1 MNQILLVT
9 QREYLVQVKKKSF
22 IILTL
27 AMPLLMMALFA
38 LVIFFSKANQQ
49 TDKIAVIDN
58 SGLFST
64 VFKST
69 ENELFSFYNDADF
82 SALKDSLNTSNNFQ
96 GILFI
101 PKADENYQN
110 LVEGIL
116 LLSNKNFSVTKLTSL
131 QNKIANHIEELKL
144 AQKGVSKEDFEEI
157 KTNVSIKVEKL
168 SSTGSTNSNESLET
182 IKMVISTMLMY
193 ATFMFIM
200 MYSIRVM
207 RSVLEEKSNRVVEI
221 IISSVKPFNLMIGKI
236 LGTTLMAITQFV
248 IWIIFI
254 VILLTVFHNLFPAGG
269 MPNNNLMAQNP
280 AIMQEN
286 MNAEF
291 SQTVDALFQLNYP
304 LIIISFLIYFFFG
317 YLLYSAFFAAIGAS
331 VDNETDTQQF
341 MWVGLIPLMLGVYG
355 SFSIMDNPDGPVGF
369 WLSLIPFTSP
379 VSMMMRIA
387 YDVPVWQLGLS
398 ILILITSVFAMVWFA
413 AKIYKAGILMYGKKA
428 SFKDWYKWLRM

>member
-1 MNQILLVT
+1 MNQILLIT

-22 IILTL
+22 VILTL
-27 AMPLLMMALFA
+27 AMPLLMIGLFA
-38 LVIFFSKANQQ
+38 LVIFFGKANQE
-49 TDKIAVIDN
+49 TDNIAVVDN

-64 VFKST
+64 VFKSS
-69 ENELFSFYNDADF
+69 EKELFSFYDNKDF
-82 SALKDSLNTSNNFQ
+82 NALKDSLNSSKNFQ

-101 PKADENYQN
+101 PQADDNFGN
-110 LVEGIL
+110 LADGIM
-116 LLSNKNFSVTKLTSL
+116 LLSNKNFSITKLSSL
-131 QNKIANHIEELKL
+131 QNRIAEHIEELKL
-144 AQKGVSKEDFEEI
+144 AQKGVSKADFEEI

-168 SSTGSTNSNESLET
+168 SSTGTSNSNEKLET
-182 IKMVISTMLMY
+182 IKMVVSSLLMY

-207 RSVLEEKSNRVVEI
+207 RSVLEEKSNRVVEV
-221 IISSVKPFNLMIGKI
+221 IISSVKPFNLMLGKI
-236 LGTTLMAITQFV
+236 LGTTLVAITQFV

-254 VILLTVFHNLFPAGG
+254 VLLLTVFHNLFPISE
-269 MPNNNLMAQNP
+269 MPSNEMMAQNP
-280 AIMQEN
+280 ALAQEN
-286 MNAEF
+286 MNLEF
-291 SQTVDALFQLNYP
+291 SQTIDALFQLNYP
-304 LIIISFLIYFFFG
+304 LIIISFLVYFFFG

-355 SFSIMDNPDGPVGF
+355 SFSIIDNPDGPVGF

-387 YDVPVWQLGLS
+387 YDVPIWQLILS
-398 ILILITSVFAMVWFA
+398 IIILIFSVFAMIWFA

-428 SFKDWYKWLRM
+428 NFKDWYKWLRM

>member
-22 IILTL
+22 ILLTL
-27 AMPLLMMALFA
+27 AMPLLMVALFA

-49 TDKIAVIDN
+49 TDKIAIIDN

-69 ENELFSFYNDADF
+69 EKELFSFYNDADF
-82 SALKDSLNTSNNFQ
+82 NALKDSLNNSNNFQ

-101 PKADENYQN
+101 PEATNDFQN
-110 LVEGIL
+110 LSNGIM
-116 LLSNKNFSVTKLTSL
+116 LLSNKNFSITKLSSL
-131 QNKIANHIEELKL
+131 QNRIANHIEELKL

-168 SSTGSTNSNESLET
+168 SSAGTTNSNESLET
-182 IKMVISTMLMY
+182 IKMVISSMLMY

-207 RSVLEEKSNRVVEI
+207 RSVLEEKSNRVVEV
-221 IISSVKPFNLMIGKI
+221 IISSVKPFNLMLGKI
-236 LGTTLMAITQFV
+236 LGTTLVAITQFV

-254 VILLTVFHNLFPAGG
+254 VVLLTVFHNLFPANVIA
-269 MPNNNLMAQNP
+269 NNELMAQNS
-280 AIMQEN
+280 AMMQEN
-286 MNAEF
+286 MNVEF

-304 LIIISFLIYFFFG
+304 LIIFSFLIYFFFG

-331 VDNETDTQQF
+331 VDNETETQQF
-341 MWVGLIPLMLGVYG
+341 MWVGLVPLMLGVYG
-355 SFSIMDNPDGPVGF
+355 SFSIIDNPDGPVGF

-387 YDVPVWQLGLS
+387 YDVPVWQLALS
-398 ILILITSVFAMVWFA
+398 IFILIVSVFAMIWLA